1 MSSDNAQLQEE
12 VTPARRLEWQSE
24 LDASLND
31 IDSRLRHPRRR
42 ATDGERQPTLPELG
56 EVRLTNE
63 LLDEIAWRVAEQIRQ
78 HPPVI
83 IQAAPASLETD
94 FPSEEPASGLKPGK
108 MLMIRFQM
116 PLLPWPLRLLQRR
129 RRRHPLTTL
138 RASV

>member
-1 MSSDNAQLQEE
+1 MAVRARCHHGRHRLA
-12 VTPARRLEWQSE
+12 PAAPPPP
-24 LDASLND
+24 LD
-31 IDSRLRHPRRR
+31 RRR
-42 ATDGERQPTLPELG
+42 AA
-56 EVRLTNE
+56 TNE

-83 IQAAPASLETD
+83 IQAAPAPTEAD
-94 FPSEEPASGLKPGK
+94 FPSEEPASGLKQGK

-138 RASV
+138 RASA